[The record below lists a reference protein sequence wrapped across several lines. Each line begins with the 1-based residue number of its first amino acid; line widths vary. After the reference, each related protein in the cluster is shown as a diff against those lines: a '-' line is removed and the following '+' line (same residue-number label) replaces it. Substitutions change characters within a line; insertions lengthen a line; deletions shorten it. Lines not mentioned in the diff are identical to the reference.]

1 MAILQPSDFT
11 ENPIYNIALTL
22 QADCELE
29 AMIDDVEKNTLQEL
43 LGCELYTLFI
53 ADLTVGTPQVPQA
66 TIYLDIFNAFCFDH
80 VLCGPQTSKGMK
92 DLLMA
97 YTYFE
102 WHRYNLNKST
112 STGMVRG
119 DSENSNSVL
128 AESFGTYD
136 KYNRAVDSYRSIQQ
150 YIYDNST
157 LYPTFEGRRKLY
169 NSAI

>member
-11 ENPIYNIALTL
+11 DNPIYNIALTL
-22 QADCELE
+22 QAETELD
-29 AMIDDVEKNTLQEL
+29 AMIEDVEKNTLQEL

-53 ADLTVGTPQVPQA
+53 ADLTVDTPQVPQ
-66 TIYLDIFNAFCFDH
+66 TQIYIDIFDAFCFDH

-136 KYNRAVDSYRSIQQ
+136 KYNRAVYSYRSIQQ

-157 LYPTFEGRRKLY
+157 LYPTFEGRRKHF

>member
-29 AMIDDVEKNTLQEL
+29 EMIEDVEKNTLQEL
-43 LGCELYTLFI
+43 LGCELYTLFN
-53 ADLTVGTPQVPQA
+53 ADLTASTPQVPQSQ
-66 TIYLDIFNAFCFDH
+66 IYIDIFEPFCFDH
-80 VLCGPQTSKGMK
+80 VLCGPQKSKGMK
-92 DLLMA
+92 DLLMSFV
-97 YTYFE
+97 YFE

-112 STGMVRG
+112 SVGIVRG
-119 DSENSNSVL
+119 DSENSNMVL

-136 KYNRAVDSYRSIQQ
+136 KYNRSIESYRSIQQ

-157 LYPTFEGRRKLY
+157 VYPTFEGRRKHY

>member
-29 AMIDDVEKNTLQEL
+29 TMIDDVEKNTLQEL
-43 LGCELYTLFI
+43 LGCELYTLFN
-53 ADLTVGTPQVPQA
+53 ADLTVGTPQVPQTA
-66 TIYLDIFNAFCFDH
+66 IYTDIFEPFCFDH

-92 DLLMA
+92 DLLMSFV
-97 YTYFE
+97 YFE
-102 WHRYNLNKST
+102 WHRYNLNKSV

-119 DSENSNSVL
+119 DSENSNMVL

-136 KYNRAVDSYRSIQQ
+136 KYNRSIESYRSIQQ
-150 YIYDNST
+150 YISDNST
-157 LYPTFEGRRKLY
+157 VYPTFEGRRKHF

>member
-11 ENPIYNIALTL
+11 DNPIYNIALTL
-22 QADCELE
+22 QAETELD
-29 AMIDDVEKNTLQEL
+29 AMIEDVEKNTLQEL

-53 ADLTVGTPQVPQA
+53 ADLTVGTPQVPQ
-66 TIYLDIFNAFCFDH
+66 TQIYIDIFDAFCFDH

>member
-22 QADCELE
+22 QAETELE

-53 ADLTVGTPQVPQA
+53 ADLTVGTPQVPQ
-66 TIYLDIFNAFCFDH
+66 TQIYIDIFDAFCFDH
-80 VLCGPQTSKGMK
+80 VLCGPQTSKGIK

>member
-11 ENPIYNIALTL
+11 DNPIYNIALTL
-22 QADCELE
+22 QAETELD
-29 AMIDDVEKNTLQEL
+29 AMIEDVEKNTLQEL

-53 ADLTVGTPQVPQA
+53 GDLTVGTPQVPQ
-66 TIYLDIFNAFCFDH
+66 TQIYIDIFDAFCFDH

-136 KYNRAVDSYRSIQQ
+136 KYNRAVYSYRSIQQ
-150 YIYDNST
+150 FISDNST

>member
-11 ENPIYNIALTL
+11 DNPIYNIALTL
-22 QADCELE
+22 QAETELD
-29 AMIDDVEKNTLQEL
+29 AMIADVEINTLQEL

-53 ADLTVGTPQVPQA
+53 ADLTVNTPQVPQ
-66 TIYLDIFNAFCFDH
+66 TQIYIDIFDAFCFDN
-80 VLCGPQTSKGMK
+80 VFCGPQRSKGMK

-119 DSENSNSVL
+119 DSENSNMVL
-128 AESFGTYD
+128 AESYGTYD

-150 YIYDNST
+150 YISDNST
-157 LYPTFEGRRKLY
+157 LYPTFEGRRKHY

>member
-53 ADLTVGTPQVPQA
+53 SDLTVGTPQVPQ
-66 TIYLDIFNAFCFDH
+66 TQIYIDIFDAFCFDH

>member
-22 QADCELE
+22 QAETELD

-53 ADLTVGTPQVPQA
+53 ADLTVGTPQVPQ
-66 TIYLDIFNAFCFDH
+66 TQIYIDIFDAFCFDH

-128 AESFGTYD
+128 AESYGTYD

-150 YIYDNST
+150 YISDNST
-157 LYPTFEGRRKLY
+157 LYPTFEGRRKHY

>member
-1 MAILQPSDFT
+1 
-11 ENPIYNIALTL
+11 
-22 QADCELE
+22 
-29 AMIDDVEKNTLQEL
+29 
-43 LGCELYTLFI
+43 
-53 ADLTVGTPQVPQA
+53 
-66 TIYLDIFNAFCFDH
+66 
-80 VLCGPQTSKGMK
+80 MK

-119 DSENSNSVL
+119 DSENSNMVL
-128 AESFGTYD
+128 AESYGTYD

-150 YIYDNST
+150 YISDNST
-157 LYPTFEGRRKLY
+157 LYPTFEGRRKHY